1 MTFDDFS
8 WSNLESNRS
17 LIVHQLITREN
28 EIKHAEGGVKR
39 FVAQYVP
46 GSKSQSTMMHEIL
59 AEIAWFVGIFP
70 ASSLYG

>member
-28 EIKHAEGGVKR
+28 EIKHAEGRGEEP
-39 FVAQYVP
+39 QQ
-46 GSKSQSTMMHEIL
+46 GHDL
-59 AEIAWFVGIFP
+59 A
-70 ASSLYG
+70 